1 MDATIDRLYWTE
13 MGAINSIGLD
23 GRHFERIVTGLQGP
37 RGIAVFEEFV
47 YWTDII
53 QHAVYKV
60 RVREKLKTS

>member
-1 MDATIDRLYWTE
+1 